1 MLNNKLTKKRSQP
14 GGNQSRKRKNEI
26 NILKTR
32 ILDSLEKEK
41 ENIFENNKEKK
52 SKKEKKYN
60 TNADEL
66 CISTSEYYPKCENR
80 KIEYL
85 NKDIQICKYDNDK
98 KKCSKLDYT
107 TVLDKK
113 KQIKSDHHS
122 NLQKRNEQRKQA
134 QNLTSTGVNYG
145 NDPLTEIAKANQD
158 KAKENQRDINSNL
171 RRTNKIIRN
180 ARKEKVLKQ
189 KKQIQN
195 DALQRGRIDKINKKN
210 KKRGKRTNKLTRIQ
224 SEEARRQ
231 AQAEEAR
238 RQAQTED
245 EAKSTKKVKTTC
257 KNNTDC
263 NPNFTC
269 SKKNEQNT
277 DGTCVEIR
285 TIEKNTTETS
295 EKNTIEAAINTTTT
309 LVETSR
315 NTAPTIT
322 SVNASSEETAGR
334 QATEDARKISD
345 GDRGTVSTDAIEEE
359 HIDGTMICPK
369 PIKITSDRQET
380 EENTVEHFKY
390 YINPRNNTRTKHE
403 INNIIQTNNSPSNN
417 AKTKALLEELEKL
430 SPPLTSDSELLTKII
445 NDLEIEYKNAK
456 DRHTN
461 PIRKEFQDNIIDNI
475 IQLLYNNENLK
486 SNEIFNNLNQNQKK
500 ELVINYIIKELNQ
513 KKYFKYFTNFNSLD
527 KDKQLKT
534 YPKLIRES
542 FLFEFENLVNGIID
556 KSIPI
561 LPDVPKHKPKPS
573 KLPFFKGNTKKNT
586 TVISDKKTKPNIT
599 INNKL
604 KSIKLKRLVFQKWQ
618 KYYKIKLGKGETP
631 LSFKNF
637 YPRYLKYLYKKN
649 K

>member
-1 MLNNKLTKKRSQP
+1 MLHKKLTKKRSQL
-14 GGNQSRKRKNEI
+14 GGNQKRKKEIEI
-26 NILKTR
+26 NKLKTR

-60 TNADEL
+60 TNASKL
-66 CISTSEYYPKCENR
+66 CSSTSEYYPECENR

-107 TVLDKK
+107 TVLENK
-113 KQIKSDHHS
+113 KQIKSAHHS

-134 QNLTSTGVNYG
+134 QKLTPTSVYYG
-145 NDPLTEIAKANQD
+145 NDPLTAN
-158 KAKENQRDINSNL
+158 
-171 RRTNKIIRN
+171 
-180 ARKEKVLKQ
+180 EK
-189 KKQIQN
+189 KKQ
-195 DALQRGRIDKINKKN
+195 A
-210 KKRGKRTNKLTRIQ
+210 Q
-224 SEEARRQ
+224 SEE
-231 AQAEEAR
+231 
-238 RQAQTED
+238 

-263 NPNFTC
+263 NPNVTC

-309 LVETSR
+309 SVETSR
-315 NTAPTIT
+315 NTA

-334 QATEDARKISD
+334 QATEDARETS
-345 GDRGTVSTDAIEEE
+345 GEDRGTASTDAIEEE

-369 PIKITSDRQET
+369 PIKIPSARQET
-380 EENTVEHFKY
+380 EENTVEPIKY

-417 AKTKALLEELEKL
+417 AKIQALLKELKEL

-445 NDLEIEYKNAK
+445 NNLEIEYKNAK
-456 DRHTN
+456 DRQTN

-486 SNEIFNNLNQNQKK
+486 SNDIFTNLNQKK
-500 ELVINYIIKELNQ
+500 KKVLVINYIIKELNK

-527 KDKQLKT
+527 KDEQLKT
-534 YPKLIRES
+534 YPGLIQES
-542 FLFEFENLVNGIID
+542 FLFEFENLVKGIID

-561 LPDVPKHKPKPS
+561 LPDVPEHKPKPS
-573 KLPFFKGNTKKNT
+573 KLHFFKGKNKKNT

-599 INNKL
+599 NNNKL

-637 YPRYLKYLYKKN
+637 YPRYLKYLYTKN